1 MQKNQFKISVF
12 SIVNTFFCLIIHSAA
27 IADENSQFDTWLAA
41 LKTQAQAQ
49 HISVQTIDNI
59 FKDAEYLPR
68 VITLDRAQPEFI
80 SPFLSYVE
88 KRVTTNRIA
97 QGREMLY
104 QHEGLLT
111 KIEAQYGVP
120 KQILVAFWGLETN
133 YGSNKGNFD
142 LPSSLMT
149 LAYEGRRAEFFRNQL
164 LDAMRVVDAGHNTV
178 EGLRG
183 SWAGAMGHMQFM
195 PSTLLKYGVD
205 EDADGRIDIWTSL
218 PDAFASA
225 ANYLS
230 QVGWRKKELAAIEV
244 SLPIHF
250 DYSQAQL
257 NNRQATLEWIR
268 LGVLQIENNALPV
281 QENAAILLPQGQFG
295 PAFMVFNNFDV
306 IMDWNRSVNYA
317 LSVVHLANQLVGD
330 KPIVA
335 GEFADKEGLTFSQM
349 WALQNR
355 LNVLGFDCGPAD
367 GFPGLKTQAAI
378 RQFQA
383 TQNMTQDG
391 YASPSLYE
399 QVFQPIKPIPL
410 SPL

>member
-1 MQKNQFKISVF
+1 MHIKQKKSFKISVF
-12 SIVNTFFCLIIHSAA
+12 SLLNAFFCLNFSVAM
-27 IADENSQFDTWLAA
+27 ADENVHFETWLAA
-41 LKTQAQAQ
+41 LKAQAQAQ
-49 HISVQTIDNI
+49 HISVQTIDRT
-59 FKDAEYLPR
+59 FEHAEYLPR
-68 VITLDRAQPEFI
+68 VIMLDRAQPEFI

-88 KRVTTNRIA
+88 KRVTTDRVA

-104 QHEGLLT
+104 EHEGLLT

-133 YGSNKGNFD
+133 YGSNTGNFD

-149 LAYEGRRAEFFRNQL
+149 LAYEGRRADFFRSQL
-164 LDAMRVVDAGHNTV
+164 LDAMRIVDAGHNTV

-195 PSTLLKYGVD
+195 PTTLLKYGVD

-230 QVGWRKKELAAIEV
+230 QVGWRKDELAAIEV
-244 SLPIHF
+244 KLPIHF

-257 NNRQATLEWIR
+257 NNRKETIYWTK
-268 LGVLQIENNALPV
+268 LGVLDVENNALPA

-295 PAFMVFNNFDV
+295 PVFMVFSNFDV

-335 GEFADKEGLTFSQM
+335 GEFADKEGLTFNQM

-383 TQNMTQDG
+383 KENMTQDG

-399 QVFQPIKPIPL
+399 QVFQP
-410 SPL
+410 